1 LDRYLSWYPL
11 LLGVGDEMRNSVY
24 GILGFVVVSWAAPA
38 AAQAIRTSEPLL
50 LAPYEVAL
58 VQDGSC
64 SAGKVL
70 KVTGAIRGLRRKK
83 LCIPI
88 GEIQASLGG
97 VFQ

>member
-1 LDRYLSWYPL
+1 MRSLVMLVAGCL
-11 LLGVGDEMRNSVY
+11 VGATPSM
-24 GILGFVVVSWAAPA
+24 
-38 AAQAIRTSEPLL
+38 AQTIRSSEPFL

-64 SAGKVL
+64 SVGQVL

-88 GEIQASLGG
+88 GALQAS
-97 VFQ
+97 FDADR